1 MRCLS
6 AICMSVGF
14 ALLSIGPLP
23 AIAQEP
29 QKPAQVATIA
39 KGEESNPSALRRRK
53 AQLESELVQLRGQLT
68 DLRRQLEEVRLVE
81 LEVSGPAEIRSP
93 SIGIV
98 EVVDRD
104 VRSVNSELEPRARA
118 VLRDIRGERRFSI
131 DADRFST
138 FTAKKLALDL
148 SKQRSAESSLTVPA
162 ACRNPQ
168 LPSSANRAAI
178 DRVVEGCIAAIR
190 AEVSGAAVTTP
201 STAQAEVAKVKGT
214 LESEIKSTSE
224 RIAANE
230 LAVVELD
237 SMLGASNDLTET
249 IVRWTIPSLGVLL
262 VLILLGPRLY
272 SQSIQEGIFSNKL
285 ILELLTVYI
294 LVSTILILGLANR
307 IQNEV
312 LGTLLGGISGYVLG
326 RSLSNG
332 SQDRRRD
339 DQSKADTVPKG
350 DA

>member
-1 MRCLS
+1 MRRLS
-6 AICMSVGF
+6 AICVGVGF
-14 ALLSIGPLP
+14 AFLSTTPLHAP
-23 AIAQEP
+23 AQEV
-29 QKPAQVATIA
+29 QKRAQVSAIT

-53 AQLESELVQLRGQLT
+53 AQLESELVQLRSQLT
-68 DLRRQLEEVRLVE
+68 DLKRQLEEVRLVE
-81 LEVSGPAEIRSP
+81 LEVSGPVETRPP
-93 SIGIV
+93 STGIV

-104 VRSVNSELEPRARA
+104 VRSINSELEARARA
-118 VLRDIRGERRFSI
+118 VLRDIRGERRLSV

-148 SKQRSAESSLTVPA
+148 SKQRSGESSLAVPS
-162 ACRNPQ
+162 ACRNSQ

-178 DRVVEGCIAAIR
+178 DRIVDSCVAAIR
-190 AEVSGAAVTTP
+190 TEVSGAGATTP
-201 STAQAEVAKVKGT
+201 SNAQAEVAKVKGT
-214 LESEIKSTSE
+214 LESDIKSTSE

-332 SQDRRRD
+332 SQERRRD
-339 DQSKADTVPKG
+339 DQPKANSVAATG
-350 DA
+350 A